1 MFISV
6 GKLLERWKKE
16 VFFQN
21 LKVFLKY
28 FLTCFYFICVIYF
41 IQFPNLVF
49 VAYVA
54 YVIRMIVK

>member
-1 MFISV
+1 M
-6 GKLLERWKKE
+6 LEKGS
-16 VFFQN
+16 FFQN
-21 LKVFLKY
+21 LKVFLQY